1 MKNLKYL
8 FYALLATFTLAACS
22 EDSTSPAEPDVENC
36 YNVYFPSQDNAAD
49 LTLDPAAPTTLE
61 FTIMRSNDKDA
72 ITVPVEIIAS
82 EEDIFTAS
90 EIEFAEGQTET
101 TFVVEFPQAA
111 LGTTYSC
118 TLAVTDPQYVSKY
131 TGKPAFVKFS
141 ILRAKWLPVDPD
153 RVITY
158 NGQTAKGYTW
168 YTEDVVTTFFGVG
181 VNTIP
186 VKVEV
191 REDTIDED
199 YPNGANGLGGLYR
212 MLDPYYLF
220 PANLGPYIEGTNIEI
235 DARNPKQV
243 FIPTQKMGYEREQ
256 AGYGT
261 FYISSKAYY
270 YLQNP
275 DKGDPDAFYGKIENG
290 AIVFPVDALLVG
302 MSDYNDG
309 GLYSAN
315 SDGAFRL
322 EICAAQVVDY
332 SLKLDAGEPE
342 DGEIAIAAKLGT
354 DVAKVK
360 YAFFEGSLSAAQ
372 LNENSANIDAG
383 KVESAQELTATGV
396 VTAQFET
403 TGVYT
408 MIANIYDKEDKLQG
422 YESVSFG
429 YIAADDEKP
438 VVLSCGIT
446 ITDKYAPQGYTSEDS
461 AEIYIYGKDIVSGSF
476 ALIETEKLA
485 AIEDID
491 EYLDEKGNE
500 FTVAQLNQ
508 INGSGFSGVI
518 GNLVGGTNYTL
529 VVKAFNGYITDY
541 FVASATTN
549 GTAHPLKG
557 SYTFAD
563 LDEIGGGKAEL
574 FKKWNYY
581 AKCFNEDGNAL
592 VSQRE
597 YLGQVEFTE
606 NTTDDDADEDL
617 DAIDVTGMTAHMAKA
632 LKFDDTMTFLYDEGI
647 VYTLGSQIFNGATYN
662 GYPLATQYLFNGL
675 SIYPDITFDYTLIGG
690 LVEEGYMAFVSNP
703 NYTKQGADFNG
714 FLLGAFENATY
725 GTRKYILEA
734 YNDIMLVDPA
744 VDDMAPKE
752 SSAAPKTVSMH
763 ALRNLAVNAAT
774 PNNFVELRG
783 RERMR
788 ALIDEMRAGKNVRNA
803 AQSLKPVEMPALGEA
818 KAKVSFKQGLSQQ
831 SFDRSLLEVK
841 RNGGIRFDN

>member
-8 FYALLATFTLAACS
+8 FYALLATFALAACS

-61 FTIMRSNDKDA
+61 FTVMRSNDKDA
-72 ITVPVEIIAS
+72 ITVPVEILAS

-111 LGTTYSC
+111 LGTPYSC

-141 ILRAKWLPVDPD
+141 ILRAKWITVDAD
-153 RVITY
+153 KSITY
-158 NGQTAKGYTW
+158 DDKVYEGYEW
-168 YTEDVVTTFFGVG
+168 YTDDIVTYAYGVPVG
-181 VNTIP
+181 TTYP

-199 YPNGANGLGGLYR
+199 YPNGKNGLAGLYR
-212 MLDPYYLF
+212 MIEPYGAGYPYNDPGDYVD
-220 PANLGPYIEGTNIEI
+220 GMNIEI

-243 FIPTQKMGYEREQ
+243 FIRTQNMGMDW
-256 AGYGT
+256 GDGD
-261 FYISSKAYY
+261 FYISSLAYQC
-270 YLQNP
+270 LRNP
-275 DKGDPDAFYGKIENG
+275 ANGDPDEYYGKIENG
-290 AIVFPVDALLVG
+290 AIIFPTNALLAAEAN
-302 MSDYNDG
+302 YNG
-309 GLYSAN
+309 
-315 SDGAFRL
+315 GAFYQANKNGDFRL
-322 EICAAQVVDY
+322 VICQDLVVDY
-332 SLKLDAGEPE
+332 SLKLTADEPE

-396 VTAQFET
+396 ITATFET

-461 AEIYIYGKDIVSGSF
+461 AEIYIYGENIVSGSF

-485 AIEDID
+485 AIEDKD
-491 EYLDEKGNE
+491 KYLDEKGNK
-500 FTVAQLNQ
+500 FTAAQLNQ

-518 GNLVGGTNYTL
+518 GNLIGGTEYTL
-529 VVKAFNGYITDY
+529 VVKAFNGYISDY
-541 FVASATTN
+541 KFASATTN
-549 GTAHPLKG
+549 GTPHPLKRT
-557 SYTFAD
+557 YTAAD
-563 LDEIGGGKAEL
+563 IDVIGGGKAEL

-581 AKCFNEDGNAL
+581 AKC
-592 VSQRE
+592 SKMSKRE
-597 YLGQVEFTE
+597 YLGQVEFKE
-606 NTTDDDADEDL
+606 NENDYTDNEGYDVDV
-617 DAIDVTGMTAHMAKA
+617 IDVTGLTAQVGTQ
-632 LKFDDTMTFLYDEGI
+632 LKFDDTLTFEYNSGFICALGGQSIDASFQGMPLGILYRTVDG
-647 VYTLGSQIFNGATYN
+647 N
-662 GYPLATQYLFNGL
+662 
-675 SIYPDITFDYTLIGG
+675 IYDVDWTIIGG
-690 LVEEGYMAFVSNP
+690 YVEEGYIAFVANSDYIDYNLEFDGFGL
-703 NYTKQGADFNG
+703 YAFTDETMSSIAGA
-714 FLLGAFENATY
+714 
-725 GTRKYILEA
+725 LEIFT
-734 YNDIMLVDPA
+734 NLMFVDPA
-744 VDDMAPKE
+744 VDDMAPEE
-752 SSAAPKTVSMH
+752 SSAAPKAVSMH

-818 KAKVSFKQGLSQQ
+818 KAKVSFKQGLPQQ
-831 SFDRSLLEVK
+831 SFDRSMLEVK
-841 RNGGIRFDN
+841 RNGGVRFDN